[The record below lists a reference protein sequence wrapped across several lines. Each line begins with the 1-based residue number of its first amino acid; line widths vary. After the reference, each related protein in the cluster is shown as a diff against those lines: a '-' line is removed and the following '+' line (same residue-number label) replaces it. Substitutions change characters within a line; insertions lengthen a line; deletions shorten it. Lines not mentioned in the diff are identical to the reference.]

1 MAQNPL
7 TAFIGSFM
15 APKHTAEDD
24 VLKHLTKTAD
34 GAQWRLDDDAPAHRP
49 KGYHQQAQ
57 YTSPEGFPEVPRRY
71 TVPSHSAGQDFETY
85 AANSYSSAIAIQ
97 ELIKKRGF

>member
-15 APKHTAEDD
+15 VSARTVDNDAVE
-24 VLKHLTKTAD
+24 HLAQTAD
-34 GAQWRLDDDAPAHRP
+34 GAQWRLEDDLPAHRP
-49 KGYHQQAQ
+49 QGFHQRDQ
-57 YTSPEGFPEVPRRY
+57 YSSPEGFPEVPRQY
-71 TVPSHSAGQDFETY
+71 IVPSHSKDQDFATY

-97 ELIKKRGF
+97 ELLKKRGF